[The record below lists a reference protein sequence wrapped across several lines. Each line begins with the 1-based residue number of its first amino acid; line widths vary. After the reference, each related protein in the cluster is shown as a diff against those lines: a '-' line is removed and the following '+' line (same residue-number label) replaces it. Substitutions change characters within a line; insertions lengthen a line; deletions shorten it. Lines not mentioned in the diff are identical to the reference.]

1 MNRKFASSLLAGLA
15 VLWIT
20 TPAFSQ
26 LVCLPA
32 PRLLTL
38 MPMGA
43 QAGTSVEVTLTG
55 ENIENVTEM
64 LFSTPKIT
72 ATPVKDKDGQLI
84 ENKFLLTVAA
94 DAPVGVYDVRVL
106 SRLGISSPRA
116 FSVGKLPELTR
127 TETNNSI
134 GTAMA
139 LPSNSICNAVMT
151 KQSIDYYSFKAKKDQ
166 RISVECASVGIDSK
180 LTPVVMIADAVGRD
194 LVVNRTGGV
203 LDFTPKADGDYV
215 IKVSDLTYQGSNRH
229 FYRLALQE
237 LAGDAPA
244 LRQPSTATVSSMSWP
259 PAGLPAEAKAHEIE
273 PNNAPGEA
281 RKITFP
287 CDIAGSFYPAAD
299 VDTYEF
305 AAKKGEE
312 WWIEV
317 GSERLGL
324 PTDPFVLV
332 QKVTTEDGKET
343 LTDVAELYDIKPPL
357 KVSTNGYSYDG
368 PPYDAGSPDVLGKVE
383 IKEDGVYRLQVRDLF
398 GGTRNEPT
406 NVYRLIARKAAPDFA
421 LSAWAVHMTLRNG
434 DRAAFSKPIALRAGA
449 AMAIEVAVVRRDG
462 FDDEIE
468 LAMEGL
474 PAGVTASGLKIPKG
488 KTVGHVIIT
497 ADENAKQAVSLA
509 KMYGKATIDGKEV
522 TRPCRLATMAWPVK
536 DAKQEIPNPR
546 LVANIPVS
554 VTESEKAPLSVAA
567 NEEKVWEVKEGGTL
581 KIPLKAIWRE
591 EFSGTSV
598 KFKVYGTGFDK
609 AKEFEIPLK
618 AESHDVEFDLAAL
631 KVAPGDYTIAFYGGA
646 ITKYRYN
653 PAAVAI
659 AEAEKKKAEAEAAKV
674 AANAKKLA
682 EEAAKAPTD
691 KKSEIAGAAKIAAEK
706 QKLAESEMAKAVKKM
721 KAVTAAA
728 APKDI
733 VDIVISKPIQISVK
747 AATPVEVT
755 TAEVKK

>member
-1 MNRKFASSLLAGLA
+1 MNRKFAASLLAGLT
-15 VLWIT
+15 VLSFS

-43 QAGTSVEVTLTG
+43 QAGKSVEVTLTG
-55 ENIENVTEM
+55 ENTENVTEM

-72 ATPVKDKDGQLI
+72 ATPLKDKDGKLL
-84 ENKFLLTVAA
+84 ENKFLLTIAA
-94 DAPVGVYDVRVL
+94 DAPAGIHDVRVM
-106 SRLGISSPRA
+106 SRLGISSARA
-116 FSVGKLPELTR
+116 FSVSRFPEVTR
-127 TETNNSI
+127 SEANNSI
-134 GTAMA
+134 ENAMA
-139 LPSNSICNAVMT
+139 IPTNSICNAVMT
-151 KQSIDYYSFKAKKDQ
+151 KLAIDYYSFKGQKGE
-166 RISVECASVGIDSK
+166 RVSVECSAVGIDSK
-180 LTPVVMIADAVGRD
+180 LTPVVIIADAEGRD
-194 LVVNRTGGV
+194 LLVNRTGGI

-229 FYRLALQE
+229 FYRLALQK
-237 LAGDAPA
+237 LVGNAPA
-244 LRQPSTATVSSMSWP
+244 TRQPATATVSSMSWP
-259 PAGLPAEAKAHEIE
+259 PAGLSASAAAQESE
-273 PNNAPGEA
+273 PNNLPNEA
-281 RKITFP
+281 QKITLP
-287 CDIAGSFYPAAD
+287 CDIGGSFYPAAD

-305 AAKKGEE
+305 SAKSGEE
-312 WWIEV
+312 WWVEV

-332 QKVTTEDGKET
+332 QKVTMKEGKET

-383 IKEDGVYRLQVRDLF
+383 IKEDGLYRLQVRDLF

-434 DRAAFSKPIALRAGA
+434 DRAAFSKPLALRAGA
-449 AMAIEVAVVRRDG
+449 SMAIEVAVVRRDG

-468 LAMEGL
+468 LGMEGL
-474 PAGVTASGLKIPKG
+474 PAGVTASGLKIAKG
-488 KTVGHVIIT
+488 KLVGHVIIT

-509 KMYGKATIDGKEV
+509 KMFGKATIEGKEV
-522 TRPCRLATMAWPVK
+522 TRPCQLASMEWPVK

-554 VTESEKAPLSVAA
+554 VINSEKAPLSLLAS
-567 NEEKVWEVKEGGTL
+567 EDRVWEAKEGETL
-581 KIPLKAIWRE
+581 TIPLKVVWRE

-598 KFKVYGTGFDK
+598 KFKAYGGGFEK

-618 AESHDVEFDLAAL
+618 AETHEVELDLAAL
-631 KVAPGDYTIAFYGGA
+631 KVPPGEYTIAFYGGA

-653 PAAVAI
+653 PDAVKVAQ
-659 AEAEKKKAEAEAAKV
+659 AEQEKAEAEAAVV
-674 AANAKKLA
+674 AAKAEKLA

-691 KKSEIAGAAKIAAEK
+691 KKAQMASDAKTAAGEQKVAE
-706 QKLAESEMAKAVKKM
+706 AEMAKAVKKM
-721 KAVTAAA
+721 KTVTAAA

-733 VDIVISKPIQISVK
+733 VDIIVSKPVRILVK
-747 AATPVEVT
+747 PKEVPAVT
-755 TAEVKK
+755 TAKK

>member
-1 MNRKFASSLLAGLA
+1 MVMWL
-15 VLWIT
+15 T
-20 TPAFSQ
+20 TQAFSQ

-64 LFSTPKIT
+64 LFSTQKIT
-72 ATPVKDKDGQLI
+72 AKPVKDEDGKLV

-94 DAPVGVYDVRVL
+94 DAPVGIYDVRVM

-116 FSVGKLPELTR
+116 FSVGNLPEITR
-127 TETNNSI
+127 SDANN
-134 GTAMA
+134 TVEKAMA
-139 LPSNSICNAVMT
+139 IPSNSICNALMT
-151 KQSIDYYSFKAKKDQ
+151 KQAVDFYSFKGKKDQ
-166 RISVECASVGIDSK
+166 RVSVECAAVGIDSK
-180 LTPVVMIADAVGRD
+180 LTPVVIIADAEGRD
-194 LVVNRTGGV
+194 LLVNRTGGI
-203 LDFTPKADGDYV
+203 LDFTPEADGDYL
-215 IKVSDLTYQGSNRH
+215 IKVSDLTYQGSARH

-237 LAGDAPA
+237 LSGDAPA
-244 LRQPSTATVSSMSWP
+244 PRQPATATVSSMSWP
-259 PAGLPAEAKAHEIE
+259 PAGLPARAGAQEAE
-273 PNNAPGEA
+273 PNNLPDQAQ
-281 RKITFP
+281 KISLP

-305 AAKKGEE
+305 SAKSGEE
-312 WWIEV
+312 WWVEV

-332 QKVTTEDGKET
+332 QKVTTKDGKET
-343 LTDVAELYDIKPPL
+343 LSDVAELYDIKPPL

-383 IKEDGVYRLQVRDLF
+383 IKEDGIYRLQVRDLF

-406 NVYRLIARKAAPDFA
+406 NTYRLVARKAEPDFA

-449 AMAIEVAVVRRDG
+449 TMAIEVAVVRRDG

-468 LAMEGL
+468 LGMEGL

-488 KTVGHVIIT
+488 KLVGHVIIT
-497 ADENAKQAVSLA
+497 ADENAKQSISLA
-509 KMYGKATIDGKEV
+509 KMFGRATVNGKEV
-522 TRPCRLATMAWPVK
+522 ARPCHLASMEWPVK
-536 DAKQEIPNPR
+536 DAKQEIPSPR
-546 LVANIPVS
+546 LVANVPVS
-554 VTESEKAPLSVAA
+554 VIESEKAPLSLFAS
-567 NEEKVWEVKEGGTL
+567 EDKIWEATEGETL
-581 KIPLKAIWRE
+581 KIPLKAVWRE

-598 KFKVYGTGFDK
+598 KFKAYGNGFEK
-609 AKEFEIPLK
+609 VKEFEIPLK
-618 AESHDVEFDLAAL
+618 AETHEVELDLAAL

-653 PAAVAI
+653 PDAVAI

-674 AANAKKLA
+674 AAAAKKLA
-682 EEAAKAPTD
+682 EEAASAPTD
-691 KKSEIAGAAKIAAEK
+691 KKPEVASAAKTAAEK

-721 KAVTAAA
+721 KDVTAAA

-733 VDIVISKPIQISVK
+733 VDIVVSKPIQISVK
-747 AATPVEVT
+747 AAAPVEVT
-755 TAEVKK
+755 AADAKK